1 MDVTLKSLL
10 SPDGDPRRPVPY
22 AIAVSLVGASGSL
35 VAAIQSQDW
44 VWAVEVIA
52 FSIACALSIV
62 GIGWALWGLLGERL
76 PTPVALGIAVGV
88 GCVAATAAEICVGDA
103 LMPIASHP
111 EKSYLYQIGM
121 ARGPIVWWGLAVA
134 IWYMLKRTE
143 RHSAEVSR
151 AELAGEE
158 LLASGAQARLQVL
171 QAQVEP
177 HFLFNT
183 LAHVKWLYRR
193 DPANGRRMLDRL
205 LDYLRAALPRVR
217 QPTTTLAEELQLAHA
232 YLDIQQLRIGG
243 RLGFTIEVPDEI
255 AQLRFPPLMLL
266 TLVENA
272 IKHGIAPQTGG
283 GTIAIRAR
291 VDGHVLRI
299 EVRDT
304 GAGLREAS
312 GRGMGLSNVRARLAA
327 LFGTG
332 ARLVIEP
339 NVPRG
344 VVAAIEIPR

>member
-134 IWYMLKRTE
+134 IWYM
-143 RHSAEVSR
+143 
-151 AELAGEE
+151 
-158 LLASGAQARLQVL
+158 
-171 QAQVEP
+171 
-177 HFLFNT
+177 
-183 LAHVKWLYRR
+183 
-193 DPANGRRMLDRL
+193 
-205 LDYLRAALPRVR
+205 
-217 QPTTTLAEELQLAHA
+217 
-232 YLDIQQLRIGG
+232 
-243 RLGFTIEVPDEI
+243 
-255 AQLRFPPLMLL
+255 
-266 TLVENA
+266 
-272 IKHGIAPQTGG
+272 
-283 GTIAIRAR
+283 
-291 VDGHVLRI
+291 
-299 EVRDT
+299 
-304 GAGLREAS
+304 
-312 GRGMGLSNVRARLAA
+312 
-327 LFGTG
+327 
-332 ARLVIEP
+332 
-339 NVPRG
+339 
-344 VVAAIEIPR
+344 